1 MNLKSVVTLS
11 QRELLDAFRNKWFL
25 VYSIAFVVLC
35 LGLAMMIVNS
45 AGYTGISGF
54 GRTAAGLINLV
65 LFLAPLMGLTLG
77 AQALSAEREQGT
89 LAYLMAQPVSL
100 AEIFLAK
107 FLGLAI
113 AIGGAVVIGFSLSSL
128 AIISWSGGSGVE
140 LFLRLLPLT
149 LLLAWATLA
158 LGFLISAR
166 SDKTVTALGIGVVM
180 WILLV
185 LIGDLGLMGTS
196 VVVGMSPELLLGLT
210 IINPLEAF
218 RVGAIMEIRGS
229 LELLGPA
236 GLVARD
242 TMGDATTLVLVAVM
256 AAWLIG
262 GLALAYVLARRKE
275 LQ

>member
-1 MNLKSVVTLS
+1 MNLQSVMTLT
-11 QRELLDAFRNKWFL
+11 QRELLDAFRNKWFI
-25 VYSIAFVVLC
+25 VYAVAFVILC
-35 LGLAMMIVNS
+35 FGLAMMIVNS

-77 AQALSAEREQGT
+77 AQALSSEREQGT

-100 AEIFLAK
+100 FEIFIAK

-113 AIGGAVVIGFSLSSL
+113 AIGGAVIIGFSLSSL
-128 AIISWSGGSGVE
+128 AIVYWSGGTGVE
-140 LFLRLLPLT
+140 VFLKLLPLT

-158 LGFLISAR
+158 VGFVISSR

-180 WILLV
+180 WTLFVLL
-185 LIGDLGLMGTS
+185 GGLGLMGTS

-210 IINPLEAF
+210 ILNPLEAF
-218 RVGAIMEIRGS
+218 RIGAIMQIRGS

-242 TMGDATTLVLVAVM
+242 TMGNSTTLLLVGVM
-256 AAWLIG
+256 AVWLIG
-262 GLALAYVLARRKE
+262 GLALSYFLARRKE

>member
-1 MNLKSVVTLS
+1 MNLRSVTTLT

-25 VYSIAFVVLC
+25 VYSAAFVVLC
-35 LGLAMMIVNS
+35 LGLALMIVNS

-89 LAYLMAQPVSL
+89 LGYLLAQPVSL
-100 AEIFLAK
+100 SEIFIAK

-113 AIGGAVVIGFSLSSL
+113 AIGGAVVLGFSLSSL
-128 AIISWSGGSGVE
+128 AIISWSGGTGVE
-140 LFLRLLPLT
+140 VFLRLLPLT

-158 LGFLISAR
+158 IGLVISSR
-166 SDKTVTALGIGVVM
+166 SDKTVTALGIGVVV

-185 LIGDLGLMGTS
+185 LLGDLGLMGTS
-196 VVVGMSPELLLGLT
+196 VVVGISPEVLLGIT

-218 RVGAIMEIRGS
+218 RVAAIMQIRGS

-242 TMGDATTLVLVAVM
+242 TMGDATSLILVGVM
-256 AAWLIG
+256 LFWLIG
-262 GLALAYVLARRKE
+262 GIVVAYLLAHRKE
-275 LQ
+275 MQ

>member
-1 MNLKSVVTLS
+1 MNPKVISTLT
-11 QRELLDAFRNKWFL
+11 QRELLDALRNKWFL
-25 VYSIAFVVLC
+25 VYSAAFVLLC

-89 LAYLMAQPVSL
+89 LAYLIAQPVSL
-100 AEIFLAK
+100 PEIFLSK

-128 AIISWSGGSGVE
+128 AIISWSGGTGVE
-140 LFLRLLPLT
+140 IFLKLLPLT

-158 LGFLISAR
+158 LGFVISSR

-185 LIGDLGLMGTS
+185 LLGDLGLMGTS

-218 RVGAIMEIRGS
+218 RVGAIMQIRGS

-242 TMGDATTLVLVAVM
+242 TMGNATSWILVGVM
-256 AAWLIG
+256 ALWLVG
-262 GLALAYVLARRKE
+262 GMALAYVLARKKE

>member
-1 MNLKSVVTLS
+1 MNIRSVMTLT
-11 QRELLDAFRNKWFL
+11 QRELLDALRNKWFL
-25 VYSIAFVVLC
+25 VYSAAFVVLC

-89 LAYLMAQPVSL
+89 LAYLLAQPVSL
-100 AEIFLAK
+100 SEIFIAK
-107 FLGLAI
+107 FMGLAI
-113 AIGGAVVIGFSLSSL
+113 AIGGSIIIGFSLSSL
-128 AIISWSGGSGVE
+128 AIISWSGGTGVE
-140 LFLRLLPLT
+140 VFLRLLPLT
-149 LLLAWATLA
+149 LLLAWSTLA
-158 LGFLISAR
+158 IGFVISSR

-180 WILLV
+180 WIGLV
-185 LIGDLGLMGTS
+185 LLGDLGLMGTS
-196 VVVGMSPELLLGLT
+196 VVMGMSPELLLGLT

-242 TMGDATTLVLVAVM
+242 TMGNATTLVLIGVM
-256 AAWLIG
+256 SIWLVG
-262 GLALAYVLARRKE
+262 GMALAYVLARRKE
-275 LQ
+275 MQ

>member
-1 MNLKSVVTLS
+1 MNLKSIITLT

-25 VYSIAFVVLC
+25 VYSVAFVVLC
-35 LGLAMMIVNS
+35 LGLALMIVNS

-107 FLGLAI
+107 FIGLAI
-113 AIGGAVVIGFSLSSL
+113 AIGGAVIIGFSLSSL
-128 AIISWSGGSGVE
+128 AIVTWSGGSGVE
-140 LFLRLLPLT
+140 VFLKLLPLT
-149 LLLAWATLA
+149 LLLSWATLA
-158 LGFLISAR
+158 LGFVISSQ
-166 SDKTVTALGIGVVM
+166 SDKTVTALGIGVVT

-185 LIGDLGLMGTS
+185 LLGDLGLMGTS

-210 IINPLEAF
+210 IVNPLEAF
-218 RVGAIMEIRGS
+218 RVGAIMQIRGS

-242 TMGDATTLVLVAVM
+242 TMGNATTLVLVAVM
-256 AAWLIG
+256 SVWLFG
-262 GLALAYVLARRKE
+262 GMALAYVLARRKE

>member
-1 MNLKSVVTLS
+1 MNLKPVMTLT

-100 AEIFLAK
+100 AEIFMAK

-113 AIGGAVVIGFSLSSL
+113 AIAGAVVIGFSLSSL
-128 AIISWSGGSGVE
+128 AIASWSGGSGIE
-140 LFLRLLPLT
+140 LFLKLLPLT
-149 LLLAWATLA
+149 LLLSWSTLA

-166 SDKTVTALGIGVVM
+166 SEKTVTALGVGVVM

-196 VVVGMSPELLLGLT
+196 LVVGMSPEMLLGLS

-218 RVGAIMEIRGS
+218 RIGAIMEIRGS

-236 GLVARD
+236 GIVARD
-242 TMGDATTLVLVAVM
+242 TMGDATTLALVGIMAV
-256 AAWLIG
+256 WLVG
-262 GLALAYVLARRKE
+262 GMALAYVLARAKE

>member
-1 MNLKSVVTLS
+1 MNVKAITTLT

-25 VYSIAFVVLC
+25 VYSVAFVLLC

-77 AQALSAEREQGT
+77 AQALSSEREQGT
-89 LAYLMAQPVSL
+89 LAYLIAQPISL
-100 AEIFLAK
+100 TEIFLAK

-128 AIISWSGGSGVE
+128 AIVSWSGGTGVE
-140 LFLRLLPLT
+140 VFLKLLPLT
-149 LLLAWATLA
+149 LLLAWSTLA
-158 LGFLISAR
+158 VGFVISSR
-166 SDKTVTALGIGVVM
+166 SDKTVTALGVGVVM

-185 LIGDLGLMGTS
+185 LLGNLGLMGTS
-196 VVVGMSPELLLGLT
+196 VVVGMAPELLLGLT
-210 IINPLEAF
+210 LINPLEAF
-218 RVGAIMEIRGS
+218 RIGAIMQIRGS

-242 TMGDATTLVLVAVM
+242 TMGNATTLVLVAVM
-256 AAWLIG
+256 AIWLVG
-262 GLALAYVLARRKE
+262 GMALAYVLARRKE
-275 LQ
+275 MQ

>member
-1 MNLKSVVTLS
+1 MNLKPVMTLT

-89 LAYLMAQPVSL
+89 LAYLMAQPVTL
-100 AEIFLAK
+100 AEIFMAK

-113 AIGGAVVIGFSLSSL
+113 AIAGAVVIGFSLSSL
-128 AIISWSGGSGVE
+128 AIASWSGGSGIE
-140 LFLRLLPLT
+140 LFLKLLPLT
-149 LLLAWATLA
+149 LLLSWSTLA

-166 SDKTVTALGIGVVM
+166 SEKTVTALGVGVVM

-196 VVVGMSPELLLGLT
+196 LVVGMSPEMLLGLS

-218 RVGAIMEIRGS
+218 RIGAIMEIRGS

-236 GLVARD
+236 GIVARD
-242 TMGDATTLVLVAVM
+242 TMGDATTLALVGIMAV
-256 AAWLIG
+256 WLVG
-262 GLALAYVLARRKE
+262 GMALAYVLARAKE